1 MPKMAILIVKTQCFM
16 PKMAILT
23 VKRQYS
29 EGNTKDLYVETMRP
43 GRADF
48 YFAEA
53 KCKSRVSRK
62 EVPYRAPKVS
72 RNDPKTTLLTR
83 TPWPRKILEI
93 FPRRACLSDLCL
105 NVQIVCFSFKLQ
117 RVCTLRATI
126 LLYPCL
132 NVQILCFSLKTQRAC
147 MLRPTTHIPVCL
159 FICISF
165 KIQWICMRG
174 L

>member
-1 MPKMAILIVKTQCFM
+1 MPKMAIPIVKTQYF
-16 PKMAILT
+16 
-23 VKRQYS
+23 

-132 NVQILCFSLKTQRAC
+132 NVRILHNVKGGCGWDWMRVVVLCSPSQLTPPHPILFLKSKTPHH
-147 MLRPTTHIPVCL
+147 PTG
-159 FICISF
+159 
-165 KIQWICMRG
+165 Q
-174 L
+174 

>member
-1 MPKMAILIVKTQCFM
+1 MFYAQISYLTVKTQCFM
-16 PKMAILT
+16 PKMAIPT

-29 EGNTKDLYVETMRP
+29 EGNTKDLYAETMRP

-53 KCKSRVSRK
+53 KCKSRSRK

-132 NVQILCFSLKTQRAC
+132 NVQILCFSLKTLC
-147 MLRPTTHIPVCL
+147 
-159 FICISF
+159 
-165 KIQWICMRG
+165 
-174 L
+174 